1 MEGGVCS
8 GNEKGGGREL
18 SYVEGVQLEGGGCSG
33 NEIGGGREL
42 SYVESVPSASVK
54 ACIAKE
60 KEEGQEET
68 YKCPGSK
75 QQIPTG
81 SQIHRSVN
89 EKNVEEEENRVGLPM
104 VCVCVC
110 VCVCVGLLMCTPTVS
125 HGMCGVWGEPY
136 R

>member
-1 MEGGVCS
+1 
-8 GNEKGGGREL
+8 
-18 SYVEGVQLEGGGCSG
+18 
-33 NEIGGGREL
+33 
-42 SYVESVPSASVK
+42 VESVPSASVK

-110 VCVCVGLLMCTPTVS
+110 VCVCRSSDVYPNSVAWHVRCLG
-125 HGMCGVWGEPY
+125 
-136 R
+136 